1 MLLQEMIR
9 ERNSLLGQNDIIKIP
24 INEFEL
30 RARELNC
37 FDLRS
42 FYSGRTFLSAGF
54 RITGSNIE
62 KHTT

>member
-1 MLLQEMIR
+1 MTR
-9 ERNSLLGQNDIIKIP
+9 ERSILSEQNDKVKIP
-24 INEFEL
+24 KSEFEL

-54 RITGSNIE
+54 RIVENNIE
-62 KHTT
+62 KHAN